1 MAEDRESYE
10 RLLEEAL
17 KRARREGASEVLEYI
32 VLRASNDRLRKAG
45 IEWLDRELS
54 GIVAE
59 LNRAGGGLALERAE
73 EHRFKVGSA
82 TMQGVRLTVRGAGF
96 RALTVEAGWP
106 RSPRDGIV
114 RGGLACAQLRRFGSP
129 ASEELVLVCER
140 QGAPRWMA
148 RDHMGR
154 LHPFTVESLRAH
166 VEALLER

>member
-17 KRARREGASEVLEYI
+17 ERARREGASEVLEYI

-82 TMQGVRLTVRGAGF
+82 TMTGVRLAVRGVGF

-148 RDHMGR
+148 RDQMGR
-154 LHPFTVESLRAH
+154 LHPFTVERLRAH